1 MLSQSRPCMK
11 EHRIADRVVEAGDQK
26 SRGDPGRRPM
36 DILPASFPRGSSHNQ
51 DGSGGSQTLLEKGGI
66 RQPEVVDGTFN
77 VLAVGLKPRRN
88 GSGHF
93 IVVWL
98 ANSEYQEAVCY
109 SEKLPF
115 PIAAGQKAR
124 VHGSRG
130 EYRGK
135 SQIIFQAGDIELVS
149 KPADNMD
156 LITIDVTV
164 GRVSVQSPG
173 RAWKAFRISC
183 GGFESAAGNIA
194 FDIHDGQR
202 LRLRGFEGAY
212 LGKPQLLVVHAEPL
226 EVEYADDRRRIFAQ
240 HNIPPRYFDRLVAG
254 LGADFA
260 ARLSVEPT
268 LISSVLPKIKPAT
281 CAKIAEACVRV
292 EAQDAFS
299 AALRRCSVPEP
310 TVAALT
316 AKHPDGLARR
326 TAYDL
331 IDYSFLNEDR
341 ARGPRRGLTG
351 NEADKLA
358 QSEYACRYRPFD
370 PKSLER
376 ARCHIEHLARERIE
390 LRGDAGASIPRILAD
405 LEKRYAFPR
414 AVSQKAVALLAE
426 ERVFTIDPLQPD
438 HLWLTSE
445 ARAEATIA
453 ESARARLVRE
463 GATVSRRRVDKNVT
477 LFPGSGEPRLIDL
490 SQGQRQAAKTALE
503 NRISIICGPP
513 GVGKTSVLAALI
525 KHGGN
530 KVMITAIAAAAVQRA
545 REVTGGQGN
554 TVASLTTGFPRW
566 GDFRLCPRPDL
577 LRGIDTLI
585 LDEASMIGSRQL
597 AALIEGCRLAGVA
610 RLVLCGDPD
619 QLPPIQGGAPFAD
632 MIRSGI
638 VPVARL
644 ETIFRSAS
652 GSGVQNLVEAIR
664 LGELLAAGLEFP
676 NFGEG
681 VEFLSDDTGGVN
693 AILTKYLELASVYGE
708 ADTVVLS
715 PFKSEQFG
723 VHSLNLQL
731 RDALGFNT
739 PTPRI
744 GEIVM
749 CIENASTDGD
759 DRFRLLNGMRLAVTR
774 FDGKWVALRHLSS
787 GETVTVP
794 YKPHAHGPSATI
806 VWGRAATVHK
816 FQGSEAAAVIMVIP
830 PDALRLIEKEPH
842 IFDVANFYT
851 GVSRAKKI
859 VAIMGALHQLP
870 ALMKLGTRRRI
881 TTLERVLREVGHD

>member
-1 MLSQSRPCMK
+1 MLMETNSPLNCRVIERP
-11 EHRIADRVVEAGDQK
+11 DLVEAGL
-26 SRGDPGRRPM
+26 
-36 DILPASFPRGSSHNQ
+36 DILAAHLR
-51 DGSGGSQTLLEKGGI
+51 
-66 RQPEVVDGTFN
+66 
-77 VLAVGLKPRRN
+77 PRRN
-88 GSGHF
+88 GLGRF
-93 IVVWL
+93 FVLVL

-109 SEKLPF
+109 AEKLPF
-115 PIAAGQKAR
+115 KIAAGQKVR
-124 VHGSRG
+124 VRGRRG

-135 SQIIFQAGDIELVS
+135 AQIVFQAADIQLVS
-149 KPADNMD
+149 EPADNVD
-156 LITIDVTV
+156 LITMDVAV
-164 GRVSVQSPG
+164 GRVSVQNPG

-183 GGFESAAGNIA
+183 GGFEGAAGNIA

-202 LRLRGFEGAY
+202 LRLRGFKGAY
-212 LGKPQLLVVHAEPL
+212 LGKPQLLVIHAEPL

-240 HNIPPRYFDRLVAG
+240 RNIPPRYFDRLAAG

-260 ARLSVEPT
+260 ARISGEPAF
-268 LISSVLPKIKPAT
+268 ISAVLPKIKPAT
-281 CAKIAEACVRV
+281 CAKIADACVRI

-310 TVAALT
+310 TIAALT
-316 AKHPDGLARR
+316 AKHPDGLGRR

-331 IDYSFLNEDR
+331 IDYSFLDEDR

-358 QSEYACRYRPFD
+358 QSEYACKFRPFD
-370 PKSLER
+370 PQSLER

-390 LRGDAGASIPRILAD
+390 LRGDAGASISRILSD
-405 LEKRYAFPR
+405 LQKRYAFPK
-414 AVSQKAVALLAE
+414 AVSQKGVALLAE
-426 ERVFTIDPLQPD
+426 ERVFIIDPVQPD
-438 HLWLTSE
+438 YLWLTSE
-445 ARAEATIA
+445 ARAEAAIA
-453 ESARARLVRE
+453 ESAHARVTRE
-463 GATVSRRRVDKNVT
+463 GTVARRRVVKNVT
-477 LFPGSGEPRLIDL
+477 LFPGSNEPRLIDL
-490 SQGQRQAAKTALE
+490 SQGQRGAAKTALE
-503 NRISIICGPP
+503 NGISIICGPP

-525 KHGGN
+525 NHGGN

-545 REVTGGQGN
+545 REVTGGQGT
-554 TVASLTTGFPRW
+554 TVASLTTDFPRW

-577 LRGIDTLI
+577 VRGIDTLI

-597 AALIEGCRLAGVA
+597 ATLMKGCDLAGVA

-619 QLPPIQGGAPFAD
+619 QLPPIRNGAPFAD
-632 MIRSGI
+632 MIRSGV

-664 LGELLAAGLEFP
+664 LGELLSPGLEFP
-676 NFGEG
+676 SFGEG
-681 VEFLSDDTGGVN
+681 VEFLSGDQGGAD
-693 AILTKYLELASVYGE
+693 AILTKYLELAGAHGE

-723 VHSLNLQL
+723 VHALNLKL
-731 RDALGFNT
+731 RAALGFHT

-749 CIENASTDGD
+749 CVENASAGGS
-759 DRFRLLNGMRLAVTR
+759 DRFRLLNGMRLAVSA
-774 FDGKWVALRHLSS
+774 FDGKWVTLRHISS
-787 GETVTVP
+787 GETVIVP
-794 YKPHAHGPSATI
+794 YKPHAHGPSETI

-851 GVSRAKKI
+851 GVSRAKKH
-859 VAIMGALHQLP
+859 VAVIGALDQLP

-881 TTLERVLREVGHD
+881 TTLERILGEARHA

>member
-1 MLSQSRPCMK
+1 LI
-11 EHRIADRVVEAGDQK
+11 EADL
-26 SRGDPGRRPM
+26 
-36 DILPASFPRGSSHNQ
+36 DIQ
-51 DGSGGSQTLLEKGGI
+51 
-66 RQPEVVDGTFN
+66 
-77 VLAVGLKPRRN
+77 AVHLRPRRN
-88 GSGHF
+88 GLGRF
-93 IVVWL
+93 IVLVL

-115 PIAAGQKAR
+115 TIAAGQKVR
-124 VHGSRG
+124 VRGRRG
-130 EYRGK
+130 EYQGK
-135 SQIIFQAGDIELVS
+135 SQIIFQVGDIQLVS
-149 KPADNMD
+149 ELADNVD
-156 LITIDVTV
+156 LITIDATV
-164 GRVSVQSPG
+164 ARISVQNPC
-173 RAWKAFRISC
+173 RAWKAFRISR
-183 GGFESAAGNIA
+183 GGFEGAAGNIA

-202 LRLRGFEGAY
+202 LRLRGFKGAY
-212 LGKPQLLVVHAEPL
+212 RDKPQLLVIHAEPL

-240 HNIPPRYFDRLVAG
+240 NKIPPRYFDRLVAG
-254 LGADFA
+254 LGTDFA
-260 ARLSVEPT
+260 APLSVQPT

-281 CAKIAEACVRV
+281 YAKIADACVRI
-292 EAQDAFS
+292 EAQGAFS

-316 AKHPDGLARR
+316 AKHPDGLARL

-331 IDYSFLNEDR
+331 IDYSFLDEDR

-358 QSEYACRYRPFD
+358 QSEYGCGFRPFD
-370 PKSLER
+370 PRSLER

-390 LRGDAGASIPRILAD
+390 LRGDAGASISRILSD
-405 LEKRYAFPR
+405 LEKRYAFPK

-426 ERVFTIDPLQPD
+426 ERVFTIDPMQPD

-445 ARAEATIA
+445 ARAEASIA
-453 ESARARLVRE
+453 ESAHARLTRE
-463 GATVSRRRVDKNVT
+463 GAMVPRRRVVKNVA

-490 SQGQRQAAKTALE
+490 SQGQREAAKTALE
-503 NRISIICGPP
+503 NGISIICGPP

-554 TVASLTTGFPRW
+554 TVASLTTDFPRW

-585 LDEASMIGSRQL
+585 LDKASMIGSRQL
-597 AALIEGCRLAGVA
+597 ATLMKGCDLAGVA

-619 QLPPIQGGAPFAD
+619 QLPSIQSGAPFAD

-664 LGELLAAGLEFP
+664 LGELLAPGLEFP

-681 VEFLSDDTGGVN
+681 VEFLSGDQGGAD
-693 AILTKYLELASVYGE
+693 AILAKYLELASVYGE

-723 VHSLNLQL
+723 VHALNLQL
-731 RDALGFNT
+731 RAALGFNT
-739 PTPRI
+739 PAPRP

-749 CIENASTDGD
+749 CVANASAGGG
-759 DRFRLLNGMRLAVTR
+759 DRFRLLNGMRLAVTA

-787 GETVTVP
+787 GETVTLP
-794 YKPHAHGPSATI
+794 YKPHAHGPSETI

-842 IFDVANFYT
+842 IFDAANFYT
-851 GVSRAKKI
+851 AVSRAKKI
-859 VAIMGALHQLP
+859 VAVMGALDQLP
-870 ALMKLGTRRRI
+870 TLMKLGTRRRI
-881 TTLERVLREVGHD
+881 TTLERALGEARHD

>member
-1 MLSQSRPCMK
+1 MLTETSPPLDDCRIGRPDL
-11 EHRIADRVVEAGDQK
+11 IEANL
-26 SRGDPGRRPM
+26 
-36 DILPASFPRGSSHNQ
+36 DIL
-51 DGSGGSQTLLEKGGI
+51 
-66 RQPEVVDGTFN
+66 
-77 VLAVGLKPRRN
+77 AVQLRLRRN
-88 GSGHF
+88 GLGRF
-93 IVVWL
+93 IVLVL
-98 ANSEYQEAVCY
+98 ANSEYQEALCY

-115 PIAAGQKAR
+115 TIAAGQR
-124 VHGSRG
+124 VRVRGRRG
-130 EYRGK
+130 EYRDK
-135 SQIIFQAGDIELVS
+135 SQIVFRAADIQLVS
-149 KPADNMD
+149 EPADNVD

-164 GRVSVQSPG
+164 NRVSVQSPG
-173 RAWKAFRISC
+173 RTWKAFRISC
-183 GGFESAAGNIA
+183 GGFEGAAGDIA
-194 FDIHDGQR
+194 FGIHDGQR
-202 LRLRGFEGAY
+202 LRLRGFKGAY

-226 EVEYADDRRRIFAQ
+226 EVEYADDRRRIFAKN
-240 HNIPPRYFDRLVAG
+240 NIPPRYFDRLVAG

-268 LISSVLPKIKPAT
+268 LINSVLPKIKQAT
-281 CAKIAEACVRV
+281 YAKIADACVHI
-292 EAQDAFS
+292 EAQGACS
-299 AALRRCSVPEP
+299 AALRRCSVAEP
-310 TVAALT
+310 TVAALI

-331 IDYSFLNEDR
+331 IDYSFLDEDR

-351 NEADKLA
+351 HEADKLA
-358 QSEYACRYRPFD
+358 QSEYALRFRPFD
-370 PKSLER
+370 PQSLER

-390 LRGDAGASIPRILAD
+390 LRGDTGASISRILRD
-405 LEKRYAFPR
+405 LEKRYAFPK

-426 ERVFTIDPLQPD
+426 ARIFTIDPMQPD
-438 HLWLTSE
+438 YLWLTSE
-445 ARAEATIA
+445 ARAEAAIA
-453 ESARARLVRE
+453 ESAHTRLTRG
-463 GATVSRRRVDKNVT
+463 GATVSRRRVVKNVT

-490 SQGQRQAAKTALE
+490 SQGQREAAKTALE
-503 NRISIICGPP
+503 NGISIICGPP

-525 KHGGN
+525 KLGGN

-545 REVTGGQGN
+545 REVTGGQGT
-554 TVASLTTGFPRW
+554 TVASLTTDFPRW

-597 AALIEGCRLAGVA
+597 ATLMKGCDLAGVA
-610 RLVLCGDPD
+610 RMVLCGDPD
-619 QLPPIQGGAPFAD
+619 QLPPIQSGAPFAD
-632 MIRSGI
+632 MIRPGA

-664 LGELLAAGLEFP
+664 LGELVATPSPSGSEFP

-681 VEFLSDDTGGVN
+681 VEFLSGDQGGAD
-693 AILTKYLELASVYGE
+693 AILAKYLELASVHGE

-723 VHSLNLQL
+723 VHALNLQL
-731 RDALGFNT
+731 RAALGFNT
-739 PTPRI
+739 PAPRP

-749 CIENASTDGD
+749 CVENASAGGD
-759 DRFRLLNGMRLAVTR
+759 DRFRLLNGMRLTVTA

-794 YKPHAHGPSATI
+794 YKPHAHGPSETI
-806 VWGRAATVHK
+806 VWGRVATVHK

-859 VAIMGALHQLP
+859 VAIMGALDQLP
-870 ALMKLGTRRRI
+870 VLMKLGTRRRM
-881 TTLERVLREVGHD
+881 TTLERILGEVCHD

>member
-1 MLSQSRPCMK
+1 MLLGEWGSKMLTETNSRLDDRRIGQSDLI
-11 EHRIADRVVEAGDQK
+11 EADL
-26 SRGDPGRRPM
+26 
-36 DILPASFPRGSSHNQ
+36 DILSVHLR
-51 DGSGGSQTLLEKGGI
+51 
-66 RQPEVVDGTFN
+66 
-77 VLAVGLKPRRN
+77 PRRN
-88 GSGHF
+88 GLGRF
-93 IVVWL
+93 IVLVL
-98 ANSEYQEAVCY
+98 ANPYYQEAVCY
-109 SEKLPF
+109 SEKKLPF
-115 PIAAGQKAR
+115 TIAAGQKVGVR
-124 VHGSRG
+124 GRRG
-130 EYRGK
+130 EYRGNP
-135 SQIIFQAGDIELVS
+135 QIIFRAGDIQLVS
-149 KPADNMD
+149 EPADNVD
-156 LITIDVTV
+156 LITIEATV
-164 GRVSVQSPG
+164 NRVSVQSPG
-173 RAWKAFRISC
+173 RTWKAFRISA
-183 GGFESAAGNIA
+183 GGFEGAAGDIA
-194 FDIHDGQR
+194 FGIHDGQR
-202 LRLRGFEGAY
+202 LRLRGFKGAY

-240 HNIPPRYFDRLVAG
+240 NNIPPRYFDRLVAG

-260 ARLSVEPT
+260 ARLSAEPT
-268 LISSVLPKIKPAT
+268 LFSSVLPNIKPAT
-281 CAKIAEACVRV
+281 YAKIADACVRI

-310 TVAALT
+310 TVAALI

-331 IDYSFLNEDR
+331 IDYGFLNEDR

-370 PKSLER
+370 PQSLER

-390 LRGDAGASIPRILAD
+390 LRGDAGASISRILGD
-405 LEKRYAFPR
+405 LEKRYAFPK

-426 ERVFTIDPLQPD
+426 ERVFTIDSVQPD
-438 HLWLTSE
+438 YLWLTSE
-445 ARAEATIA
+445 ARAEAAIA
-453 ESARARLVRE
+453 ETARGRLTLE
-463 GATVSRRRVDKNVT
+463 GAMAPGRRVVKNVT
-477 LFPGSGEPRLIDL
+477 LFPTSGEPRLIDL
-490 SQGQRQAAKTALE
+490 SQGQRDAAKTALA
-503 NRISIICGPP
+503 NQISIICGAP

-525 KHGGN
+525 KLGGN

-545 REVTGGQGN
+545 REVTGGQGT
-554 TVASLTTGFPRW
+554 TVASLTTDFPRW

-597 AALIEGCRLAGVA
+597 ATLMKGCDLAGVA
-610 RLVLCGDPD
+610 RLVLCGDSD
-619 QLPPIQGGAPFAD
+619 QLPPIQNGAPFAD
-632 MIRSGI
+632 MIRSGG

-664 LGELLAAGLEFP
+664 LGELLAPGVDFP
-676 NFGEG
+676 NFGED
-681 VEFLSDDTGGVN
+681 VEFLSGDKGTAQAVL
-693 AILTKYLELASVYGE
+693 AKYLEFAGVHGE

-723 VHSLNLQL
+723 VHALNAQL
-731 RDALGFNT
+731 RGALGFHT

-749 CIENASTDGD
+749 CVENAPTGGD
-759 DRFRLLNGMRLAVTR
+759 DRFRLLNGMRLAVSA
-774 FDGKWVALRHLSS
+774 FDGKWVSLRHISS

-794 YKPHAHGPSATI
+794 YKPHAYGPSETI
-806 VWGRAATVHK
+806 VWGRVATVHK

-859 VAIMGALHQLP
+859 VAVMGELDQLP
-870 ALMKLGTRRRI
+870 TLMKLGTRRRI
-881 TTLERVLREVGHD
+881 TTLERVLGEARHD

>member
-1 MLSQSRPCMK
+1 
-11 EHRIADRVVEAGDQK
+11 
-26 SRGDPGRRPM
+26 
-36 DILPASFPRGSSHNQ
+36 
-51 DGSGGSQTLLEKGGI
+51 
-66 RQPEVVDGTFN
+66 
-77 VLAVGLKPRRN
+77 
-88 GSGHF
+88 
-93 IVVWL
+93 
-98 ANSEYQEAVCY
+98 
-109 SEKLPF
+109 
-115 PIAAGQKAR
+115 
-124 VHGSRG
+124 
-130 EYRGK
+130 
-135 SQIIFQAGDIELVS
+135 
-149 KPADNMD
+149 MD
-156 LITIDVTV
+156 LITLDATV
-164 GRVSVQSPG
+164 ARISVQSPG
-173 RAWKAFRISC
+173 RPWKAFRISC
-183 GGFESAAGNIA
+183 RGFEGAAGNIA

-202 LRLRGFEGAY
+202 LRLRGFKGAY
-212 LGKPQLLVVHAEPL
+212 VGKPQLLVLHAEPL
-226 EVEYADDRRRIFAQ
+226 GVEYADDRRRIFTQ
-240 HNIPPRYFDRLVAG
+240 NKIPPRYFDCLVAV
-254 LGADFA
+254 LGSDFA
-260 ARLSVEPT
+260 TRLRAEPA
-268 LISSVLPKIKPAT
+268 LISSVLPKIKPT
-281 CAKIAEACVRV
+281 MRAKIADACVRI

-316 AKHPDGLARR
+316 AKHPDGLARL

-331 IDYSFLNEDR
+331 IDYSFLDEDR

-370 PKSLER
+370 PQSLER

-390 LRGDAGASIPRILAD
+390 LRGDVGASISRILSD
-405 LEKRYAFPR
+405 LEKRYAFPK

-445 ARAEATIA
+445 ARAEAAIA
-453 ESARARLVRE
+453 ESAHARLTRE
-463 GATVSRRRVDKNVT
+463 GAMVPRRRVVKNVA

-490 SQGQRQAAKTALE
+490 SQGQREAAKTALE
-503 NRISIICGPP
+503 NGISIICGPP

-525 KHGGN
+525 KLGGN

-545 REVTGGQGN
+545 REVTGGQGT
-554 TVASLTTGFPRW
+554 TVASLTTDFPRW
-566 GDFRLCPRPDL
+566 GDFRLCPRPDRL
-577 LRGIDTLI
+577 HGIDTLI

-597 AALIEGCRLAGVA
+597 ATLMKGCDLAGVA

-619 QLPPIQGGAPFAD
+619 QLPPIQSGAPFAD
-632 MIRSGI
+632 MIRSGV

-664 LGELLAAGLEFP
+664 LGELLAFTPGSQFP

-681 VEFLSDDTGGVN
+681 VEFLSGDKGRAD
-693 AILTKYLELASVYGE
+693 AILTKYLELASVHGE

-723 VHSLNLQL
+723 VHALNLQL
-731 RDALGFNT
+731 RAALGFNT
-739 PTPRI
+739 PAPRP

-749 CIENASTDGD
+749 CVENAPTGGD
-759 DRFRLLNGMRLAVTR
+759 DRFRLLNGMRLAVTE
-774 FDGKWVALRHLSS
+774 FDGKWVALRHISS

-794 YKPHAHGPSATI
+794 YKPHAHGPSETI

-859 VAIMGALHQLP
+859 VAIMGALDQLP

-881 TTLERVLREVGHD
+881 TTLERVLGEARHD